1 MNGNRRCDCHRC
13 FQGHFLPSRVSVTPP
28 PTRSPPL
35 WMVRQCMNPDC
46 RVDRVNSRGS
56 KPLSDI
62 DYVFLI
68 CFCCRAP
75 MTHTSLLLLL
85 SVFWLF
91 TRFPSLSPLHI
102 IIHTHTKKIEFPIKF
117 FWATDK
123 IGAQTMN
130 VSWACSLALQRSAK
144 QNRLFCQTVN
154 FFCFTTLCL
163 PVAGMAVP
171 TFDRFSHASH
181 RDSY

>member
-13 FQGHFLPSRVSVTPP
+13 FQGHFLPSCVSVTPP

-75 MTHTSLLLLL
+75 MTHTSLLLLFL
-85 SVFWLF
+85 YSGS
-91 TRFPSLSPLHI
+91 SLASPPCRLCTSSS
-102 IIHTHTKKIEFPIKF
+102 THTPKKLNF

-130 VSWACSLALQRSAK
+130 VSWACSLALQRPAK

>member
-1 MNGNRRCDCHRC
+1 MHFFTCCCCCVSEQVGRLHCRTSSGLQNSTWGLITGWAHTRFEHRHVKHERNWRRDCHRC
-13 FQGHFLPSRVSVTPP
+13 FQGHFLTSRVSVTPP

-75 MTHTSLLLLL
+75 MTHTSLLLLFL
-85 SVFWLF
+85 YSGS
-91 TRFPSLSPLHI
+91 SLASPPCRLCTSSS
-102 IIHTHTKKIEFPIKF
+102 THTPKTLNLPLSSFGQQIKLVHRQ
-117 FWATDK
+117 W
-123 IGAQTMN
+123 MYPE
-130 VSWACSLALQRSAK
+130 L
-144 QNRLFCQTVN
+144 
-154 FFCFTTLCL
+154 
-163 PVAGMAVP
+163 VA
-171 TFDRFSHASH
+171 
-181 RDSY
+181 